1 MEKNQ
6 ATFMDRALNPM
17 FQALVVLCI
26 SIVATLVLYALKISG
41 SMDVDNR
48 AFWVIGGAT
57 TLFFGLFNSVI
68 SLGADDMNAY
78 WFRAT
83 SSYTVLMVASGC
95 VAFLFSGMPMEEAGS
110 FKYIYMVLTFG
121 YLLFLSIMRFMRKIV
136 QVAQVEDDK
145 WVDRAKKTKR

>member
-6 ATFMDRALNPM
+6 STFMVRALNPI
-17 FQALVVLCI
+17 FQAGVVLCI
-26 SIVATLVLYALKISG
+26 LITVMVVLFALKSSG

-57 TLFFGLFNSVI
+57 TLFFGIFNSVI
-68 SLGADDMNAY
+68 SLAASDMNVY

-83 SSYTVLMVASGC
+83 ASYTVLMVASGC
-95 VAFLFSGMPMEEAGS
+95 LAFLFSGLTMEEAGS

-121 YLLFLSIMRFMRKIV
+121 YLLILSIMRFMRKIV
-136 QVAQVEDDK
+136 QVAQIEDDK